1 MSNVAAIGVDIG
13 GTNIRAAR
21 ISSFGEVL
29 EWATHP
35 TASQP
40 SLVSAQIGDLVRS
53 LDDKNVKAIGMGIPG
68 RVDARLG
75 RILSGGY
82 VDLASISLASVLHD
96 SFQRPIFIDNDCSMA
111 LVAEHTIGRAR
122 NVANAV
128 MFTIGTGIGGAAI
141 MDGTVLRGRAAA
153 GQLGHITV
161 DIGGE
166 QCLCGR
172 RGCVETTSSGTAL
185 SRHIAAVGLDA
196 TTSVEN
202 LLVRSSGG
210 DAIAT
215 SVLAAWARP
224 MRIAIDTAVAAFDPD
239 LVILGGGLGIAMH
252 QALANFP
259 ALAPWYQCPVEP
271 AALGDRAGVIGAGL
285 SALMKLERNP

>member
-1 MSNVAAIGVDIG
+1 MLNVTAIGVDIG
-13 GTNIRAAR
+13 GTNIRAGR
-21 ISSFGEVL
+21 ISASGKIL

-53 LDDKNVKAIGMGIPG
+53 LDDKSVEAIGIGIPG
-68 RVDARLG
+68 RVDAHLG
-75 RILSGGY
+75 RVLSGGY
-82 VDLASISLASVLHD
+82 VDLTSISLHSVLQD
-96 SFQRPIFIDNDCSMA
+96 AFQRPVFVDNDCNMA
-111 LVAEHTIGRAR
+111 LVAEHTAGQAR

-141 MDGTVLRGRAAA
+141 IDGVVLRGRAAA

-161 DIGGE
+161 DMNGE
-166 QCLCGR
+166 RCLCGR
-172 RGCVETTSSGTAL
+172 RGCIETTSSGKAL
-185 SRHIAAVGLDA
+185 SRHLAAAGLNA
-196 TTSVEN
+196 TTSMEN
-202 LLVRSSGG
+202 LLARSSGG

-215 SVLAAWARP
+215 SVLTAWARP
-224 MRIAIDTAVAAFDPD
+224 MRAAIDTAVAVFDPD
-239 LVILGGGLGIAMH
+239 LVILGGGLGVAMH
-252 QALANFP
+252 QALASFP

-285 SALMKLERNP
+285 SALRKPAPNP

>member
-1 MSNVAAIGVDIG
+1 MSNVTAIGVDIG

-40 SLVSAQIGDLVRS
+40 SLVSAQIGDLARS
-53 LDDKNVKAIGMGIPG
+53 LDDKNVKAIGIGIPG

-82 VDLASISLASVLHD
+82 VDLASISLASVLQD

-141 MDGTVLRGRAAA
+141 MDGTMLRGRAAA
-153 GQLGHITV
+153 GQLGHISV
-161 DIGGE
+161 DISGE

-196 TTSVEN
+196 RTSVEN
-202 LLVRSSGG
+202 LLARSSGG
-210 DAIAT
+210 DAIAS
-215 SVLAAWARP
+215 SVLAAWAGP

-259 ALAPWYQCPVEP
+259 ALASWYQCPVEP

-285 SALMKLERNP
+285 SALTKLARNS

>member
-1 MSNVAAIGVDIG
+1 MSNATAIGVDIG

-21 ISSFGEVL
+21 ISSSGEVL

-53 LDDKNVKAIGMGIPG
+53 LDGENVKAIGIGIPG
-68 RVDARLG
+68 RVDARRG
-75 RILSGGY
+75 RVLSGGY
-82 VDLASISLASVLHD
+82 VDLANISLASGLQD
-96 SFQRPIFIDNDCSMA
+96 SLQRAIFIDNDCSMA
-111 LVAEHTIGRAR
+111 LVAEHTVGRAR
-122 NVANAV
+122 NVPNVV

-141 MDGTVLRGRAAA
+141 IDGTVLRGRAAA

-161 DIGGE
+161 DMNGE

-185 SRHIAAVGLDA
+185 SRHIAAAGLDA
-196 TTSVEN
+196 TTSVKD
-202 LLVRSSGG
+202 LLARFSHG

-215 SVLAAWARP
+215 AVLDAWARP
-224 MRIAIDTAVAAFDPD
+224 MRSAIDTAVAAFDPE
-239 LVILGGGLGIAMH
+239 LVILGGGLGMAMH

-259 ALAPWYQCPVEP
+259 ALSPWYQCAVEP
-271 AALGDRAGVIGAGL
+271 AALGDRAGVIGAGV
-285 SALMKLERNP
+285 SALRNLAPNR

>member
-1 MSNVAAIGVDIG
+1 MSNVTAIGVDIG

-21 ISSFGEVL
+21 ISQFGEIL

-40 SLVSAQIGDLVRS
+40 SLVSAQIGDLVRR
-53 LDDKNVKAIGMGIPG
+53 LDDKNVKTIGIGIPG

-75 RILSGGY
+75 RVLSGGY
-82 VDLASISLASVLHD
+82 VDLASISLASVLRD
-96 SFQRPIFIDNDCSMA
+96 AFDRPIFIDNDCSMA
-111 LVAEHTIGRAR
+111 LVAEHAIGRAR
-122 NVANAV
+122 DVANVV

-141 MDGTVLRGRAAA
+141 MNGTVVRGRAAA

-161 DIGGE
+161 DASGE

-172 RGCVETTSSGTAL
+172 RGCVETTSSGRAL
-185 SRHIAAVGLDA
+185 SRHLAAVGFDA
-196 TTSVEN
+196 ATSVKN
-202 LLVRSSGG
+202 LLARSSDG

-215 SVLAAWARP
+215 SVLTAWAKP
-224 MRIAIDTAVAAFDPD
+224 MRIAIDTAVAVFDPD

-252 QALANFP
+252 QALAGFP
-259 ALAPWYQCPVEP
+259 ALAPWYQSPVEP

-285 SALMKLERNP
+285 SALSHLEKNP

>member
-1 MSNVAAIGVDIG
+1 MSNVTAIGVDIG

-21 ISSFGEVL
+21 ISSFGNVL
-29 EWATHP
+29 EWVTHP

-40 SLVSAQIGDLVRS
+40 SLLSAQIADLVRS
-53 LDDKNVKAIGMGIPG
+53 LDDKNVKAIGVGIPG
-68 RVDARLG
+68 RVDSRLG

-82 VDLASISLASVLHD
+82 VDLASMSLASVLHK
-96 SFQRPIFIDNDCSMA
+96 SFQRPLFIDNDCNMA

-122 NVANAV
+122 KVSHAV
-128 MFTIGTGIGGAAI
+128 MFTIGTGIGGAAM
-141 MDGTVLRGRAAA
+141 MDGSVLRGRATA
-153 GQLGHITV
+153 GQLGHLTV
-161 DIGGE
+161 DVSGD

-185 SRHIAAVGLDA
+185 SRHIAAAGLDV

-202 LLVRSSGG
+202 LLAWSSDG
-210 DAIAT
+210 DAIAS
-215 SVLAAWARP
+215 SVLAGWAGP
-224 MRIAIDTAVAAFDPD
+224 MRAAIDTAVAAFDPD

-252 QALANFP
+252 QALLNFP
-259 ALAPWYQCPVEP
+259 ALAAWYQCPVEP

-285 SALMKLERNP
+285 SALTKLAPNP

>member
-1 MSNVAAIGVDIG
+1 MSNVTAIGVDIG

-21 ISSFGEVL
+21 ISSLGEVL

-40 SLVSAQIGDLVRS
+40 SLVSDQIGDLVRS
-53 LDDKNVKAIGMGIPG
+53 LDDKNVKAIGIGIPG

-96 SFQRPIFIDNDCSMA
+96 SFQRPLFIDNDCNMA
-111 LVAEHTIGRAR
+111 LVAEHTIGRVR

-153 GQLGHITV
+153 ANSVTSPSISMASNV
-161 DIGGE
+161 
-166 QCLCGR
+166 
-172 RGCVETTSSGTAL
+172 CVA
-185 SRHIAAVGLDA
+185 
-196 TTSVEN
+196 
-202 LLVRSSGG
+202 
-210 DAIAT
+210 
-215 SVLAAWARP
+215 
-224 MRIAIDTAVAAFDPD
+224 
-239 LVILGGGLGIAMH
+239 GGLRRDNEFGDS
-252 QALANFP
+252 L
-259 ALAPWYQCPVEP
+259 EP
-271 AALGDRAGVIGAGL
+271 PCCCGGT
-285 SALMKLERNP
+285 

>member
-1 MSNVAAIGVDIG
+1 MPDVIAIGVDIG

-21 ISSFGEVL
+21 ISSLGEVL

-35 TASQP
+35 TASKP
-40 SLVSAQIGDLVRS
+40 SLVSAQIGDLVQS
-53 LDDKNVKAIGMGIPG
+53 LDDKNVKAIGIGIPG
-68 RVDARLG
+68 RVDARRG

-82 VDLASISLASVLHD
+82 VDLASVSLASVLSD
-96 SFQRPIFIDNDCSMA
+96 SVQRPLFIDNDCSMA
-111 LVAEHTIGRAR
+111 LVAENTVGRAR
-122 NVANAV
+122 NLANVV

-141 MDGTVLRGRAAA
+141 IDGTVLRGRAAA

-161 DIGGE
+161 DISGE

-185 SRHIAAVGLDA
+185 SRHMAAAGLDA
-196 TTSVEN
+196 ATSVEN
-202 LLVRSSGG
+202 LLARSSSG
-210 DAIAT
+210 DVTAT
-215 SVLAAWARP
+215 SVLAAWAKP
-224 MRIAIDTAVAAFDPD
+224 MRAAIDTTVAALDPD

-252 QALANFP
+252 RALANFP
-259 ALAPWYQCPVEP
+259 ALSPWYQCPVEP

-285 SALMKLERNP
+285 SALTSLA

>member
-1 MSNVAAIGVDIG
+1 MLNVTAIGVDIG
-13 GTNIRAAR
+13 GTNIRAGRVSAL
-21 ISSFGEVL
+21 GEVL

-40 SLVSAQIGDLVRS
+40 SLVSVQIGDLVRS
-53 LDDKNVKAIGMGIPG
+53 LDDKNVKAIGIGIPG

-82 VDLASISLASVLHD
+82 VDLASISLHSVLYD
-96 SFQRPIFIDNDCSMA
+96 SFQRPLFIDNDCNMA
-111 LVAEHTIGRAR
+111 LVGEHTAGRAR

-141 MDGTVLRGRAAA
+141 MDGAVLRGRAAA
-153 GQLGHITV
+153 AQLGHITV
-161 DIGGE
+161 DINGE

-172 RGCVETTSSGTAL
+172 RGCIETTSSGTAL
-185 SRHIAAVGLDA
+185 SRHIAAAGLEA
-196 TTSVEN
+196 TTSIEN
-202 LLVRSSGG
+202 ILARSSGG
-210 DAIAT
+210 DEIAT
-215 SVLAAWARP
+215 SVLTAWARP
-224 MRIAIDTAVAAFDPD
+224 MRAAIDTAVAAFDPD
-239 LVILGGGLGIAMH
+239 LVILGGGLGIVMH

-259 ALAPWYQCPVEP
+259 ALASWYQCPVEP

-285 SALMKLERNP
+285 SALRKTAPNP

>member
-1 MSNVAAIGVDIG
+1 MLNVTAIGVDIG
-13 GTNIRAAR
+13 GTNIRAGR
-21 ISSFGEVL
+21 ISASGKIL

-53 LDDKNVKAIGMGIPG
+53 LDDKSVEAIGIGIPG
-68 RVDARLG
+68 RVDAHLG
-75 RILSGGY
+75 RVLSGGY
-82 VDLASISLASVLHD
+82 VDLTSISLHSVLQD
-96 SFQRPIFIDNDCSMA
+96 SFQRPVFVDNDCNMA
-111 LVAEHTIGRAR
+111 LVAEHTAGQAR

-141 MDGTVLRGRAAA
+141 IDGVVLRGRAAA

-161 DIGGE
+161 DMNGE
-166 QCLCGR
+166 RCLCGR
-172 RGCVETTSSGTAL
+172 RGCIETTSSGRAL
-185 SRHIAAVGLDA
+185 SRHLAAAGLNA
-196 TTSVEN
+196 TTSMEN
-202 LLVRSSGG
+202 LLARSSGG

-215 SVLAAWARP
+215 SVLTAWARP
-224 MRIAIDTAVAAFDPD
+224 MRAAIDTAVAVFDPD
-239 LVILGGGLGIAMH
+239 LVILGGGLGVAMH
-252 QALANFP
+252 QALASFP

-285 SALMKLERNP
+285 SALRKPAPNP

>member
-1 MSNVAAIGVDIG
+1 MSNLTAIGVDIG

-21 ISSFGEVL
+21 ISALGEVL

-35 TASQP
+35 TANQP
-40 SLVSAQIGDLVRS
+40 SLVSAQIADLVRS
-53 LDDKNVKAIGMGIPG
+53 LDKGNVRAIGIGIPG

-75 RILSGGY
+75 RVLSGGY
-82 VDLASISLASVLHD
+82 VDLASVSLASVLHQ
-96 SFQRPIFIDNDCSMA
+96 SFQQPLFIDNDCNMA
-111 LVAEHTIGRAR
+111 LVAEHIAGRGR
-122 NVANAV
+122 GVANV
-128 MFTIGTGIGGAAI
+128 LMFTIGTGIGGAAI
-141 MDGTVLRGRAAA
+141 IDGNVLRGRAAA

-161 DIGGE
+161 DVSGE

-172 RGCVETTSSGTAL
+172 RGCIETTSSGTAL
-185 SRHIAAVGLDA
+185 GRHIAAAGFDA
-196 TTSVEN
+196 RTSVED
-202 LLVRSSGG
+202 LVARSSAG
-210 DAIAT
+210 DAVAT

-224 MRIAIDTAVAAFDPD
+224 MRAAIDTAVAAFDPD
-239 LVILGGGLGIAMH
+239 LVILGGGLGNAMH

-285 SALMKLERNP
+285 SALTNLAPNP